1 MPLIPPD
8 HPSPAF
14 AVRIRTGIG
23 TGTGT
28 RSTAPVVE
36 LHGEIDLMAAPY
48 ISRRLDGLA
57 RGEEH
62 GGGAVHPPD
71 LVIDVAGVT
80 FMDCRGLSALVH
92 AHNLISARHGR
103 LHLIGVRPHLRKLLH
118 LTGLDGTFAVQDA
131 RVGRV
136 SAPCR

>member
-14 AVRIRTGIG
+14 AVHIRTG
-23 TGTGT
+23 T
-28 RSTAPVVE
+28 RGTAPIVE

-57 RGEEH
+57 RGEH
-62 GGGAVHPPD
+62 GGGGGAVHPPD
-71 LVIDVAGVT
+71 LVIDVTGVT
-80 FMDCRGLSALVH
+80 FMDCRGLSALVR

-103 LHLIGVRPHLRKLLH
+103 LHLTGVRPHLRKLLH
-118 LTGLDGTFAVQDA
+118 LTGLDRTFAVQDA

>member
-1 MPLIPPD
+1 MPLVPPD

-14 AVRIRTGIG
+14 TVRVSTRG
-23 TGTGT
+23 TV
-28 RSTAPVVE
+28 PVVE
-36 LHGEIDLMAAPY
+36 LHGEIDLMATPY

-57 RGEEH
+57 RREH
-62 GGGAVHPPD
+62 GGRPPD
-71 LVIDVAGVT
+71 LVIDVTGVT
-80 FMDCRGLSALVH
+80 FMDCRGLSVLVH

-103 LHLIGVRPHLRKLLH
+103 LHLTGVRPHLRKLLH
-118 LTGLDGTFAVQDA
+118 LTGLDRTFAVQDA